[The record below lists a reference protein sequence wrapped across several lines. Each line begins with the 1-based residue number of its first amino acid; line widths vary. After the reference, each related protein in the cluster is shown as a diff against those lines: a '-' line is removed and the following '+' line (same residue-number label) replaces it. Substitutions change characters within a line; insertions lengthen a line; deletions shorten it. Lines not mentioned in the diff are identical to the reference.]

1 MFLKI
6 SSSKKLFEVRCEV
19 FKEKSQDASDGRHRA
34 GFVSNTAHR
43 GARGSAKTLGGGV
56 GDPLLSP

>member
-1 MFLKI
+1 MFMNI
-6 SSSKKLFEVRCEV
+6 SSSKKFSEARCEV
-19 FKEKSQDASDGRHRA
+19 IKEFSQDTSDGRYRA